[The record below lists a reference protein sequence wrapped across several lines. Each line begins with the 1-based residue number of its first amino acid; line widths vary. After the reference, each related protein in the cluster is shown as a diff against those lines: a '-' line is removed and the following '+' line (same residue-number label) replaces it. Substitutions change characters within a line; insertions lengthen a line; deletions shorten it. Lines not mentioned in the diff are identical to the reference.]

1 MTSSANNSKISE
13 GFHSNLEVDVAN
25 RYRAQGFTVITQPS
39 KEVVPFD
46 LGTYMPDLI
55 ATKPPD
61 ESLIIE
67 VKGSTH
73 NLSVDRFREIA
84 DIVSQNP
91 GWRFLLV
98 TGDDFMPI
106 DQISKLLT
114 WNQIESRVNQSLN
127 LIDAGESEPAF
138 IYLWGALEAALRRRS
153 IQVAIPVERFSSQ
166 SIINHLYSQG
176 ELSREQFHTA
186 QEMYAIRN
194 QVVHGLDV
202 SDLDEPA
209 RVLHSLISQL
219 AEEWT

>member
-1 MTSSANNSKISE
+1 MTSSTDNSKIPE

-25 RYRAQGFTVITQPS
+25 RYRAQGFTVTAQPS
-39 KEVVPFD
+39 KEAIPFD
-46 LGTYMPDLI
+46 LGSYTPDLI

-98 TGDDFMPI
+98 TGDDSTTV
-106 DQISKLLT
+106 DQMSKLLT
-114 WNQIESRVNQSLN
+114 WSQIQSRVHQSLT
-127 LIDAGESEPAF
+127 LIDAGEAEPAF
-138 IYLWGALEAALRRRS
+138 IYLWGTLEAALRRRA
-153 IQVAIPVERFSSQ
+153 IQVAIPVERFASQ

-186 QEMYAIRN
+186 KEMYAIRSK
-194 QVVHGLDV
+194 VVHGFDV
-202 SDLDEPA
+202 SNLEEPA
-209 RVLHSLISQL
+209 RSLHSLISEL
-219 AEEWT
+219 LEEWI